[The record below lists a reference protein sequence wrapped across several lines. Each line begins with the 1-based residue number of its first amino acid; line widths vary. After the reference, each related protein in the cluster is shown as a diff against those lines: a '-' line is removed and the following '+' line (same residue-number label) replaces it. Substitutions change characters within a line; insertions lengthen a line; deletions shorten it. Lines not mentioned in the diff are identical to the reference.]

1 MEGEV
6 EEMKMLRREEV
17 QGSEG
22 RAKKKKKTLGIIVS
36 IKRCCLATE
45 GRVRQGT
52 HAENFNCFAKR
63 CEWTFASEEN
73 IL

>member
-1 MEGEV
+1 
-6 EEMKMLRREEV
+6 MKMLRREEV

-22 RAKKKKKTLGIIVS
+22 REDVCAKKKKKTLVIIVS

-52 HAENFNCFAKR
+52 HAENFNYFAVR
-63 CEWTFASEEN
+63 CEWTFVSEEN